1 MPPESLP
8 FGIKLSLE
16 PFSLAT
22 IERFVGYE
30 MPEPGILG
38 PKEQAEMDALA
49 ARVAARGDAV
59 RSTGGE
65 PPLFLG
71 LEPHDIAFSTIGE
84 LYHKIEAGFRM
95 LPEDELF
102 VGPAE
107 AQANARFLDF
117 EGELIAVTDRDSA
130 CAAIDMIIEQ
140 GEAPSAAHPDAH
152 FLLFDRIR
160 CEFEAA
166 VREAES
172 AGRVFDPVRKVV
184 SDPTTRNDAGSVGGT
199 LITDPT
205 TRRTADLFNV
215 SYETMLLML
224 FRLLAHTDESEAELE
239 TLAGGT
245 LLLMTSVLRPLGE
258 ALTKMPAGP
267 ENDGLSAGPA
277 FHSTRE
283 IQLLPHKRAAWVIFG
298 ERLLHIARN
307 GTGLIASQSGMPRQ
321 VEEAAAAL
329 QELSERFAP
338 RDRRWNATT
347 EEAEFRSATADAPT
361 SLVPLANG
369 PYLATNV
376 GTLRS
381 SKGRRL
387 ATHPAMA
394 LCRCG
399 ASANKPFC
407 DGTHARVGFSSEKNS
422 ERTPDGVRDFAG
434 AEITVHYNLLQC
446 AAAERCSQRLAAVFR
461 KGEEPWIQPDR
472 AAPDDI
478 MRTIARCPSG
488 ALRYTTKGETGPA
501 PRAGPPEISIIENG
515 PYAVEGIALSVDDW
529 SEGAG
534 REKYTLCRC
543 GASRNKPFCDG
554 SHWQVGF
561 TDPKN

>member
-1 MPPESLP
+1 MP
-8 FGIKLSLE
+8 
-16 PFSLAT
+16 
-22 IERFVGYE
+22 
-30 MPEPGILG
+30 
-38 PKEQAEMDALA
+38 Q
-49 ARVAARGDAV
+49 
-59 RSTGGE
+59 
-65 PPLFLG
+65 
-71 LEPHDIAFSTIGE
+71 
-84 LYHKIEAGFRM
+84 
-95 LPEDELF
+95 
-102 VGPAE
+102 
-107 AQANARFLDF
+107 
-117 EGELIAVTDRDSA
+117 
-130 CAAIDMIIEQ
+130 
-140 GEAPSAAHPDAH
+140 
-152 FLLFDRIR
+152 
-160 CEFEAA
+160 
-166 VREAES
+166 
-172 AGRVFDPVRKVV
+172 
-184 SDPTTRNDAGSVGGT
+184 
-199 LITDPT
+199 
-205 TRRTADLFNV
+205 
-215 SYETMLLML
+215 
-224 FRLLAHTDESEAELE
+224 
-239 TLAGGT
+239 
-245 LLLMTSVLRPLGE
+245 
-258 ALTKMPAGP
+258 
-267 ENDGLSAGPA
+267 
-277 FHSTRE
+277 
-283 IQLLPHKRAAWVIFG
+283 
-298 ERLLHIARN
+298 
-307 GTGLIASQSGMPRQ
+307 Q